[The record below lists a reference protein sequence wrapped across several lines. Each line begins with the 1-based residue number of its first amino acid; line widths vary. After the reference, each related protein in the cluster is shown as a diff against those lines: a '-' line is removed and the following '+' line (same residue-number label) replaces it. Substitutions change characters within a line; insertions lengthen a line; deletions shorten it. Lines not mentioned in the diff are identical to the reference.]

1 MVSNILFIFHFIYG
15 IICPSH
21 WRTPSCFKMGTLH
34 HQAVILEHVGT
45 TVENQS
51 TWTPGA
57 SWHWKDSW
65 CRKTKDF
72 PTSWH
77 QRHGSA
83 WYANVPE
90 IPFLVLKYLSE
101 EIMYIYVYITVL
113 HMSMIL
119 GYTYIYIY
127 SIYVVCFLES
137 CVQLYPMLCWCLSHL
152 EPLGVGQVW
161 EPLSRIPPDGV
172 DMPCPMMIFLFSDFP
187 SNNCII
193 FWGAFNF

>member
-119 GYTYIYIY
+119 GYTHIYIYIFN
-127 SIYVVCFLES
+127 IC
-137 CVQLYPMLCWCLSHL
+137 CMLPGILRPTLPNALLVFEPSWASWCWAS
-152 EPLGVGQVW
+152 LGAAFPNPSWWCWHAV
-161 EPLSRIPPDGV
+161 PND
-172 DMPCPMMIFLFSDFP
+172 DFP
-187 SNNCII
+187 FLRFSL
-193 FWGAFNF
+193 